1 MRILPI
7 FISTLLILS
16 GSTQVKAQ
24 TTPDETAA
32 LLSDTQWLHL
42 IDAGDYPGA
51 WKSAAKIMQDGAPEP
66 DLAKAI
72 RNARTPLGAFS
83 TRNVKQ
89 VHTTK
94 SMPGAPDGLYVVAE
108 YSTQFTNKPDGIET
122 VVASKERDGTWR
134 VSGYFVR

>member
-24 TTPDETAA
+24 TPDETAA

-51 WKSAAKIMQDGAPEP
+51 WKSSAKIMQDGAPEP

-72 RNARTPLGAFS
+72 R
-83 TRNVKQ
+83 KQ
-89 VHTTK
+89 VQTTK
-94 SMPGAPDGLYVVAE
+94 SLPGPPDGLYVVAE
-108 YSTQFTNKPDGIET
+108 Y
-122 VVASKERDGTWR
+122 
-134 VSGYFVR
+134 